1 MRFAPRRH
9 RPPPPLRPHRRSFAA
24 MATELTFVTGNRK
37 KLEEVTAIL
46 GDKCPFPLRSAKLD
60 LPELQG
66 EPEEVSRAKC
76 RLAAQQ
82 VGGPVLVED
91 TSLCFNALG
100 GLPGV
105 YIKWFLEKLG
115 HEGLNNM
122 LLAYA
127 DKSAYA
133 QCIFAFAEGPHDE
146 PRVFVG
152 RTHVSGGSRAAH
164 GPPSSRSCEQRST
177 AACAQ
182 QHAHP
187 APTPLPP
194 TLLSI
199 SLPLARARAC
209 AGQHRARPRAAR
221 LWLGPRV
228 PARRLHGDVRRDGQ
242 GGQELDLPPLPL
254 LDGFAGVLGGQ
265 RGGAQSTASNW
276 GTACGRVPWRVS
288 PALMSGARTPLHWQ
302 RSGGGR
308 AA

>member
-9 RPPPPLRPHRRSFAA
+9 RPPPPLRPRRSFAA
-24 MATELTFVTGNRK
+24 MTTELTFVTGNRK

-152 RTHVSGGSRAAH
+152 RTHVSGVAVELRTGRH
-164 GPPSSRSCEQRST
+164 RRGPASSAPHSGV
-177 AACAQ
+177 CAQ
-182 QHAHP
+182 QHARP

-194 TLLSI
+194 TLSI
-199 SLPLARARAC
+199 SLSLSRARARVC
-209 AGQHRARPRAAR
+209 RAASC
-221 LWLGPRV
+221 P
-228 PARRLHGDVRRDGQ
+228 PAGRPTL
-242 GGQELDLPPLPL
+242 
-254 LDGFAGVLGGQ
+254 AGTPC
-265 RGGAQSTASNW
+265 SSPTASRRRTQRW
-276 GTACGRVPWRVS
+276 TRRSRTRSPTATAP
-288 PALMSGARTPLHWQ
+288 
-302 RSGGGR
+302 
-308 AA
+308 

>member
-9 RPPPPLRPHRRSFAA
+9 RPPPPLYPHRRSFAA
-24 MATELTFVTGNRK
+24 MATTSELTFVTGNRK

-152 RTHVSGGSRAAH
+152 RTHVSGGSAPQRRVRSSTPALLPPHSHPHSLSLSLSRALYLS
-164 GPPSSRSCEQRST
+164 SSR
-177 AACAQ
+177 
-182 QHAHP
+182 
-187 APTPLPP
+187 
-194 TLLSI
+194 
-199 SLPLARARAC
+199 ARARVC
-209 AGQHRARPRAAR
+209 RAASC
-221 LWLGPRV
+221 P
-228 PARRLHGDVRRDGQ
+228 PAGRPTL
-242 GGQELDLPPLPL
+242 
-254 LDGFAGVLGGQ
+254 AGTPC
-265 RGGAQSTASNW
+265 SSPTASRRRTQRW
-276 GTACGRVPWRVS
+276 TRRSRTRSPTATAP
-288 PALMSGARTPLHWQ
+288 
-302 RSGGGR
+302 
-308 AA
+308 